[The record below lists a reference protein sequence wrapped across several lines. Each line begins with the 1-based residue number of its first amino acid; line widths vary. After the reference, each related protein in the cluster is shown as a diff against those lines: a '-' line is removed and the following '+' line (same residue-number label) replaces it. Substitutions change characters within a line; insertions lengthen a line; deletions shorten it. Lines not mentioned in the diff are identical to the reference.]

1 MDGVLLVMDI
11 SEYSRLHMTSNYS
24 RHPWEIARSKVLLSL
39 LAKYVPQPQLRL
51 VDIGSGDAYVIN
63 RTYKAGVAKSYYAV
77 DINYTPAIVAQLK
90 QNNAGTPIDYLS
102 DIGGM
107 KAAGKGAGPTLY
119 LCMDVLEHL
128 ENEREVLD
136 LIAKPPVEK
145 GSAFYFI
152 TVPAFQSV
160 FSDHD
165 VLLGHYRRY
174 TVAQL
179 RELCVARQL
188 EVIDSGYF
196 FFTLLLAR
204 WVERK
209 LIKKKDYSI
218 DNWEGSPLKTKVLT
232 MILGLDFG
240 ISRMLK
246 GLGFKLPGLSSY
258 CICRV

>member
-1 MDGVLLVMDI
+1 MDI
-11 SEYSRLHMTSNYS
+11 SEYSRLHITSNYS
-24 RHPWEIARSKVLLSL
+24 RHPWEIARSRVLLSL
-39 LAKYVPQPQLRL
+39 LDKYVPLPQPRL

-63 RTYKAGVAKSYYAV
+63 RVFQAGVAKSYYAI
-77 DINYTPAIVAQLK
+77 DINYTPAIVSQLK
-90 QNNAGTPIDYLS
+90 QNNPGAPIDYLS
-102 DIGGM
+102 DIREM
-107 KAAGKGAGPTLY
+107 KPAGVNPEATLY

-136 LIAKPPVEK
+136 LIANPPVPK
-145 GSAFYFI
+145 GSAFYFFS
-152 TVPAFQSV
+152 VPAFQSV
-160 FSDHD
+160 FSNHD

-179 RELCVARQL
+179 RELCVARGL

-204 WVERK
+204 WVEKK

-218 DNWEGSPLKTKVLT
+218 DNWEGGPLKTKILT
-232 MILGLDFG
+232 AVLGLDFG
-240 ISRMLK
+240 ISRLLR
-246 GLGFKLPGLSSY
+246 GIGFRLPGLSSY